1 MSVLTALSQLI
12 CHPRMGGGSLVTIPQ
27 ASELLEHADAG
38 RVTEEQL
45 EAMAVAVR
53 GPTPDEWAA
62 MREEVPD
69 EPEPTSEAE
78 PVAEVEEETPE
89 SDHDSGPAV
98 EEPGTV
104 AEEPVASA

>member
-27 ASELLEHADAG
+27 ASELLVHADAG

-45 EAMAVAVR
+45 EAMAAAVR

-62 MREEVPD
+62 MQGEVPD
-69 EPEPTSEAE
+69 EPEPTPEPE
-78 PVAEVEEETPE
+78 PVAEVEAPTPE
-89 SDHDSGPAV
+89 PEPEPEPAAETV
-98 EEPGTV
+98 EDDDTV
-104 AEEPVASA
+104 APA

>member
-45 EAMAVAVR
+45 EAMAAAVR
-53 GPTPDEWAA
+53 GPTPDEWSA
-62 MREEVPD
+62 MRGAVPD
-69 EPEPTSEAE
+69 EPEATPE
-78 PVAEVEEETPE
+78 PEQVAEVEEETPE
-89 SDHDSGPAV
+89 PEPEPEPAAAT
-98 EEPGTV
+98 EEDDDT
-104 AEEPVASA
+104 VASA